1 MNSNKGAVYI
11 ATTLDT
17 KSDEIFYVSELIQRT
32 GLAVKTVDLTTKPG
46 QLTRKRMS
54 APATSPLVTLT
65 AKARFSAA
73 TAAVLSRQWLS
84 PLNVSLQNKMILQ
97 HFSVWADPVERH

>member
-32 GLAVKTVDLTTKPG
+32 GLTVRTVDLTTNP
-46 QLTRKRMS
+46 
-54 APATSPLVTLT
+54 
-65 AKARFSAA
+65 
-73 TAAVLSRQWLS
+73 
-84 PLNVSLQNKMILQ
+84 VS
-97 HFSVWADPVERH
+97 